1 MAVNGNILA
10 LGLKIRSFQRKQR
23 SQITFLPG
31 ERMVEIVIGIIR
43 LDHRVID
50 RGVRD
55 LQPADEIRVYLL
67 TGGKVRNR
75 VPGFR
80 SRTRWRQ
87 WNKWLLFILG
97 NCRRECWGRTWGSR
111 AGQLAPQQGVILRI
125 LLDFLFRGYNGKKKG
140 RHTCKQ
146 QEDGQSGKR
155 SFSKILGLFWNRAS
169 LL

>member
-1 MAVNGNILA
+1 MKNGKNLVSACVVERIQINCCMILIKAWLLILHQGAEHGLCMTSEVMTVNGDILA
-10 LGLKIRSFQRKQR
+10 WGLKIRSFQRKQR

-67 TGGKVRNR
+67 TGGKVRKR

-80 SRTRWRQ
+80 SRTRGRQ
-87 WNKWLLFILG
+87 WNKRLLSILG
-97 NCRRECWGRTWGSR
+97 NCR
-111 AGQLAPQQGVILRI
+111 
-125 LLDFLFRGYNGKKKG
+125 GK
-140 RHTCKQ
+140 
-146 QEDGQSGKR
+146 
-155 SFSKILGLFWNRAS
+155 A
-169 LL
+169 